1 VEPLPIV
8 RGSDTRIARARQLL
22 DAGRPAEALRE
33 LDAVQVGGVVQGEAD
48 QLRSVIQRVLL
59 SAVRPA
65 AAEAG
70 EGVR

>member
-1 VEPLPIV
+1 V
-8 RGSDTRIARARQLL
+8 RGSDARIARARQLL

-33 LDAVQVGGVVQGEAD
+33 LDAMHAGDAGQGEGD
-48 QLRSVIQRVLL
+48 QLRSAIQRALL
-59 SAVRPA
+59 STVKPA